1 MANTKTSTRTV
12 TKQGKAKAKPA
23 KVITATGNMANAMKH
38 WQAKLA
44 GAKPAAEVIAAA
56 GALLKRNGTAK
67 HLALAMYMRPT
78 GATQTETVAGT
89 GDTQINAYYDAV
101 RGGQLEAVTLPARNG
116 HKVYAL
122 ALPKAKVSKPKR
134 AAKAKPAKAEAPA
147 TEVTS

>member
-1 MANTKTSTRTV
+1 MAKTSTKTIARTA
-12 TKQGKAKAKPA
+12 TKASA
-23 KVITATGNMANAMKH
+23 KVITATGNMANALKH

-44 GAKPAAEVIAAA
+44 GAKPATETIAAA

-101 RGGQLEAVTLPARNG
+101 RGKQLVAVTLPARNG

-122 ALPKAKVSKPKR
+122 ALPKAKV
-134 AAKAKPAKAEAPA
+134 AKAKAPRKAKADKAAPA
-147 TEVTS
+147 TPAADSAS